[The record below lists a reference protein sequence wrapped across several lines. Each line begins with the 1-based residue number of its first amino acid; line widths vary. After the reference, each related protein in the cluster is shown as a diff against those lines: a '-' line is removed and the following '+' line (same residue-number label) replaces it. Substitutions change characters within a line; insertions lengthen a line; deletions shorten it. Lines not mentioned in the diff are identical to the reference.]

1 MNIEKLIIYG
11 FGKHENMTIELGSK
25 INLLYGHNES
35 GKTTIQQFI
44 LHILFGFPQRNSTL
58 LRYEPKSG
66 GKYGGQIHIKDEKF
80 GQCIVERVR
89 GKSAGDVTV
98 YFESGEVGGEE
109 ALSRLLRQYDR
120 AAFEAIFSFSLL
132 QLQDFDKMNEE
143 ELTRTLLAS
152 GTTGVDRLAQ
162 IETTMQKEMSTLF
175 KKSGRKP
182 ELNQKLTS
190 LKKLEESLQAE
201 RQKADQ
207 YAPTVKRLEEVENTL
222 TRIQQQ
228 KEEDEQA
235 IRRLTKE
242 QQELPLQRK
251 SAHLQERLNR
261 LGSTQFPTNGIQRYE
276 SIKRQLDEVTA
287 SVVGLKKESERIQE
301 QLQGQV
307 NDDQHSA
314 YIQLLDKESTWHRS
328 LSTLHALEVEET
340 ELIEREQQLRA
351 RLGISSNDIL
361 INADVSIRK
370 EEELYELLENL
381 QGLHRDCEDLEKKQL
396 ELEELF
402 NQTKERAQSIREP
415 SVEEVEQAE
424 QWPHVRQKLLEAK
437 AFLSIQSQQK
447 HQQQMMIV
455 ILAFFA
461 LLVVGYGLI
470 SRQYGVI
477 GIAVIGVSAALFF
490 MKGEKKSSRI
500 SEMEQ
505 LVAAYAGREE
515 ELEKLLEGVEKY
527 EREKKMH
534 KEQCENID
542 IDRQHLRVKSEELE
556 QDIQQTEQALQRFLA
571 SYGIDGLPSAT
582 IIPELFRMIREIQ
595 EVMYTF
601 KQTNEK
607 RQQVEETIRTHH
619 EEGERLIGQHVPQ
632 EALYEW
638 IRKEEKHISEQLH
651 QQQNAKEKK
660 AQLEQEYREKE
671 ALIDILTQQITQL
684 FQEAHVE
691 TEEAYY
697 EADKKQGEK
706 EQITQE
712 LSHLS
717 TQLGNV
723 QTVDLTLTDE
733 QIENMIKERAK
744 NIAELNKEQNALVE
758 ERAMLIN
765 QTNDLLSDEAASK
778 LQQQFE
784 IERADFI
791 QLAKKWA
798 AKQALAT
805 AIGQMMTDLKEQ
817 KFPAVLQQAEQLFS
831 TLTSGR
837 YRSML
842 MNEEGYFEVVSP
854 TDMRF
859 PIVELSQAT
868 KEQAYIALRLALA
881 NSMLETAPFPII
893 MDDPFVHFDRERR
906 SHITKVM
913 DQLCAHQF
921 IYFTCHEEMKDHWQT
936 ARTINVSTIGTR
948 QGAIH

>member
-1 MNIEKLIIYG
+1 MNIEKLVIYG
-11 FGKHENMTIELGSK
+11 FGKHENMTIELGSG
-25 INLLYGHNES
+25 INVLYGHNES

-66 GKYGGQIHIKDEKF
+66 GKYGGQIHIKDEKY

-98 YFESGEVGGEE
+98 YFENGEVGGEE
-109 ALSRLLRQYDR
+109 ALNRLLRQYDR
-120 AAFEAIFSFSLL
+120 AAFESIFSFSLL

-152 GTTGVDRLAQ
+152 GTTGVDHLAQ
-162 IETTMQKEMSTLF
+162 IETAMQKEMSTLF

-182 ELNQKLTS
+182 ALNQKLTR
-190 LKKLEESLQAE
+190 LKELEESLQEE

-222 TRIQQQ
+222 TLIWQQ
-228 KEEDEQA
+228 KEEHEQA

-242 QQELPLQRK
+242 KQQLPLQQK
-251 SAHLQERLNR
+251 SAHLQERMNGLEN
-261 LGSTQFPTNGIQRYE
+261 TQFPTNGIQRYE

-287 SVVGLKKESERIQE
+287 SLVGLKKEIERTNE
-301 QLQGQV
+301 QLHDQI
-307 NDDQHSA
+307 NADQHSA
-314 YIQLLDKESTWHRS
+314 FIQLLEKESMWHRS
-328 LSTLHALEVEET
+328 LSTLHSLEVEEA
-340 ELIEREQQLRA
+340 ELLEHAQQLRA
-351 RLGISSNDIL
+351 RLGISSNDVL

-381 QGLHRDCEDLEKKQL
+381 QGLHRDCEEVEKKQE
-396 ELEELF
+396 ELEEAFKQATEHRQSVRELSSEEI
-402 NQTKERAQSIREP
+402 ERAK
-415 SVEEVEQAE
+415 

-437 AFLSIQSQQK
+437 AFLSVQSQQK
-447 HQQQMMIV
+447 RQQQMMM
-455 ILAFFA
+455 LMLTFFV
-461 LLVVGYGLI
+461 LLIVGYGFF

-477 GIAVIGVSAALFF
+477 GIAIIFGSTALFF
-490 MKGEKKSSRI
+490 MKREKKSTRI

-505 LVAAYAGREE
+505 LVTAYAGREE
-515 ELEKLLEGVEKY
+515 ELEELLKRVEKY
-527 EREKKMH
+527 EREKKLH

-542 IDRQHLRVKSEELE
+542 IDRQRLQVKSEELE
-556 QDIQQTEQALQRFLA
+556 QHIQQTEGALQSFLA

-595 EVMYTF
+595 EIMHTF
-601 KQTNEK
+601 KQTKAK
-607 RQQVEETIRTHH
+607 RQQLERTIRIHH
-619 EEGERLIGQHVPQ
+619 EEGERLLGQHIPR
-632 EALYEW
+632 EAMYEW
-638 IRKEEKHISEQLH
+638 IRKEEKHINEQL
-651 QQQNAKEKK
+651 QRYQNASEKK
-660 AQLEQEYREKE
+660 SQLEEEYQEKE
-671 ALIDILTQQITQL
+671 ALGDILRQQITQL
-684 FQEAHVE
+684 FQEALVE

-697 EADKKQGEK
+697 EANKKQDEK
-706 EQITQE
+706 EQIMQQ

-733 QIENMIKERAK
+733 QIENMIKERTE

-758 ERAMLIN
+758 ERAMLVN

-817 KFPAVLQQAEQLFS
+817 KFPAVLKQASQFFS

-837 YRSML
+837 YTSML
-842 MNEEGYFEVVSP
+842 MNAEGYFEVVLH
-854 TDMRF
+854 TGRRF

-906 SHITKVM
+906 LHITKM
-913 DQLCAHQF
+913 MEQLCAHQF
-921 IYFTCHEEMKDHWQT
+921 IYFTCHEEMKNHWQT
-936 ARTINVSTIGTR
+936 ARAINVSTIGTR